1 MEHLMAIR
9 MRRLMPVVP
18 GREAW
23 EERGMAPQGTR
34 RGRLPLHSPRYPIF
48 HPDGDDSEN
57 DQGNDEE
64 YDGKW
69 RIMMIQFSFQ
79 GFLIVMLNEGIIKN
93 KI

>member
-1 MEHLMAIR
+1 MAIR

-34 RGRLPLHSPRYPIF
+34 RGTLPLHSPRYPIF
-48 HPDGDDSEN
+48 ISILMEMIVNMIKEMMRSMMEN
-57 DQGNDEE
+57 G
-64 YDGKW
+64 GL
-69 RIMMIQFSFQ
+69 IMIQFSFQ
-79 GFLIVMLNEGIIKN
+79 GFLIVMLNEGIIMN

>member
-1 MEHLMAIR
+1 MAIR
-9 MRRLMPVVP
+9 MRKLMAVVP

-57 DQGNDEE
+57 DQGNDQE

-69 RIMMIQFSFQ
+69 RIMMIQ
-79 GFLIVMLNEGIIKN
+79 
-93 KI
+93 